1 MKPRFV
7 GRVSAADIVTVT
19 NAAIGFVAAAVAT
32 VEPTLAARLIL
43 LGAIADGLDGV
54 VARRY
59 GSSDAGAFL
68 DALADVS
75 TFVVAPAVLVF
86 SLAGVESGFGLTVAT
101 ATTLTAGGLF
111 VAAGVLRLGMYAA
124 YDEDDTTTE
133 GVQTTLAATLL
144 AALQVAGVTATGS
157 VIYGVAGPALAVGAA
172 VVLAVAMLAPITYPD
187 LLAGDALILG
197 AVQAC
202 TVLFPSALRRA
213 FPIALLI
220 CALAYVTLSPRFYW
234 RE

>member
-7 GRVSAADIVTVT
+7 GKLSAADIVTVT

-59 GSSDAGAFL
+59 GSSKAGAFL

-86 SLAGVESGFGLTVAT
+86 SLAGVETVTLTAATVAT
-101 ATTLTAGGLF
+101 LVAGGLF

-157 VIYGVAGPALAVGAA
+157 VIYGIAGPTIAVAAA

>member
-1 MKPRFV
+1 MKPRFL
-7 GRVSAADIVTVT
+7 GRLSMADIVTIT

-32 VEPTLAARLIL
+32 MRPTLAARLIL

-59 GSSDAGAFL
+59 GSSEAGAVL

-86 SLAGVESGFGLTVAT
+86 SLAGIDVVA
-101 ATTLTAGGLF
+101 ATTETVVPLVAGALF

-124 YDEDDTTTE
+124 YDETATTTE

-144 AALQVAGVTATGS
+144 AALQVAGVTATES
-157 VIYGVAGPALAVGAA
+157 VLYGVTGPTIAA
-172 VVLAVAMLAPITYPD
+172 AAAILLAVAMLAPITYPD

-202 TVLFPSALRRA
+202 TVLFPSTLRRA

-220 CALAYVTLSPRFYW
+220 CALAYVTLSPKLYW